1 MSLRLSKRF
10 TRDEQGSLSIEAV
23 FALPMLVWAIAATF
37 VFWDAFKTLNITQKA
52 TYTVADMISRE
63 SDAID
68 ADFLTSMHELFAY
81 LSNEDGDGNALRIT
95 VVKMNEDPDTNVKS
109 LEMVWSEG
117 VGGAVGLENMTTIEN
132 RIPDMATG
140 DQLIV
145 VESEQEW
152 APAFAV
158 GLAAYRFREVALA
171 RPRFAPQVKWDD
183 GTATAAATTT
193 TTLGG

>member
-193 TTLGG
+193 TTVGG